1 MITMG
6 ELIMKKLITI
16 LCLTVFLITACLA
29 LFGCDS
35 TQQEKTVILQI
46 TDVHI
51 RNNAEEDQKAFDTIT
66 SLIESTK
73 PDMIVVTG
81 DITSEQD
88 NESAFKTFGNFIE
101 AFKIPWYFVF
111 GNHDA
116 EGNWSKQQLSDYL
129 LTLEYCQYEIGPEMQ
144 DAAGGYACQGNYYV
158 NLKDKSGKVYQTL
171 FMLDSNMYAAE
182 GGYDNFHDDQIEWY
196 ENTVK
201 QIAEEVNGDPSKVVP
216 SLAFFHIPM
225 QEFTTGYDE
234 ARKNKA
240 VLSGRRMEDECP
252 GVNPDDMFETMV
264 ELGSTKG
271 VFVGHDHMN
280 NYSVE
285 YQGIRLTYANSC
297 DHNIYLVPKKGGC
310 LIEVYADGSFTTQ
323 SIYRS
328 IGSSEFTFEE
338 KI

>member
-1 MITMG
+1 
-6 ELIMKKLITI
+6 MKKRFIFI
-16 LCLTVFLITACLA
+16 CLAVFVITACLT
-29 LFGCDS
+29 LFGCN
-35 TQQEKTVILQI
+35 TAQQEKTVILQI

-51 RNNAEEDQKAFDTIT
+51 RNNAEEDQRAFNTIT
-66 SLIESTK
+66 ELIEKTN

-81 DITSEQD
+81 DITSEKD

-101 AFKIPWYFVF
+101 TFEIPWYFVF

-129 LTLEYCQYEIGPEMQ
+129 LSLKYCQYEIGPEMQ
-144 DAAGGYACQGNYYV
+144 NSASGYACQGNYYV
-158 NLKDKSGKVYQTL
+158 NLKDKNGKVYQTL
-171 FMLDSNMYAAE
+171 FMMDSNMYAAE

-196 ENTVK
+196 RNTVV
-201 QIAEEVNGDPSKVVP
+201 QIAEDVNGDSSKVVP

-225 QEFTTGYDE
+225 QEFITGYDE
-234 ARKNKA
+234 AKA
-240 VLSGRRMEDECP
+240 TQSVLTGRRREEECP
-252 GVNPDDMFETMV
+252 GVNPDMMFETMV

-280 NYSVE
+280 DYSVE

-297 DHNIYLVPKKGGC
+297 DHNIYFVPKKGGC
-310 LIEVYADGSFTTQ
+310 LIEVYTDGTFTTQ

-328 IGSSEFTFEE
+328 LGSSEFTFEE